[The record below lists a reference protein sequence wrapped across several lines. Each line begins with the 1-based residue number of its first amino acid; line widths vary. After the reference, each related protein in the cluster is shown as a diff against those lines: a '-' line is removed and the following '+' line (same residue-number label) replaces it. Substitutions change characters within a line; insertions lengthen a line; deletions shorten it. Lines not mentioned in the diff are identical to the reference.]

1 MNDPERSYELVVL
14 QRRFAICRFGP
25 SALVPGWVDGGAF
38 WSVSRTPDE
47 LSIVCQ
53 ESLIPSGVTAERGFS
68 CLKVVGP
75 LEFSTVGVLAS
86 LTSALAAA
94 GISLLAVSTFDTDY
108 LLVRQTD
115 LPDAIDTLRESG
127 HVVQF

>member
-1 MNDPERSYELVVL
+1 MNDPEHCYELVVL
-14 QRRFAICRFGP
+14 QRRFAICRFQP
-25 SALVPGWVDGGAF
+25 TALLPGWVHGGAF

-47 LSIVCQ
+47 LSIVCEQ
-53 ESLIPSGVTAERGFS
+53 SLIPSGVHAEKDFS

-86 LTSALAAA
+86 LTSALADA

-115 LPDAIDTLRESG
+115 LPDAIDALRESG